1 MNETKFFIKA
11 SYVGE
16 SIDIKKFLSEQKQYN
31 FQNKDTTLIIKIE
44 DDKFF
49 ALTKFGAIVSW
60 NVSSEK
66 MKEILVDLSPYIR
79 NRQTS
84 YPYEEQTEAMIGE
97 TKEEEV
103 DDGEIKLTD
112 LKLSKIKLVS
122 YVMAQSVAL
131 NRYEDDVEQALA
143 EMEKSIQS
151 LKDWGRIFSRPKN
164 ILKQIGRVLSIKQVA
179 VAHLSLFD
187 KPEETW
193 ESAKLEKLF
202 IKLQQNF
209 ELRERFGVLN
219 EKLNFLSEN
228 TRMLSDFIGERR
240 MVVLEL
246 IIIAFF
252 AIELI
257 PTIRD
262 IVEWILIKK

>member
-16 SIDIKKFLSEQKQYN
+16 SVDIKKFLSEQKQYS
-31 FQNKDTTLIIKIE
+31 FQNKDTTLVVKLE

-49 ALTKFGAIVSW
+49 ALTKFGVIVSW
-60 NVSSEK
+60 NVGQEK
-66 MKEILVDLSPYIR
+66 MKEILTDLSPYIR

-84 YPYEEQTEAMIGE
+84 YPYEEQAEATISE
-97 TKEEEV
+97 SKEDEV
-103 DDGEIKLTD
+103 DGNEIKLTD
-112 LKLSKIKLVS
+112 LKLPRIKLVS

-131 NRYEDDVEQALA
+131 NRYEDDVEQTLV
-143 EMEKSIQS
+143 ELEKSIQN
-151 LKDWGRIFSRPKN
+151 LKERGRILNRSKN
-164 ILKQIGRVLSIKQVA
+164 ILKQIGRILSIKQVA

-202 IKLQQNF
+202 VKLQQNF
-209 ELRERFGVLN
+209 ELRERFNILN

-240 MVVLEL
+240 MYLLEL
-246 IIIAFF
+246 IIIIFF
-252 AIELI
+252 AIELVLFCI
-257 PTIRD
+257 E
-262 IVEWILIKK
+262 VAKYL